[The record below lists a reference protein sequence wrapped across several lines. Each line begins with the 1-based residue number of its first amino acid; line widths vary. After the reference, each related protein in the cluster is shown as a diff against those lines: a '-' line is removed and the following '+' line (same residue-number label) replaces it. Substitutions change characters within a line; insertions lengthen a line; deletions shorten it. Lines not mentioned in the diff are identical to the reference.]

1 MLINYLGMR
10 NSKIFSKN
18 SSRYSK
24 PSNKSLT
31 RNEAFNYLDSKK
43 KVGVSK
49 TRPKVSFSFV

>member
-1 MLINYLGMR
+1 M
-10 NSKIFSKN
+10 FSKN

>member
-1 MLINYLGMR
+1 M
-10 NSKIFSKN
+10 FSKN

-24 PSNKSLT
+24 PSDKSLN